1 MAGWMDPIYHK
12 PDEASRMKSL
22 TRFVTHLVIVTVFLS
37 GCTMVGPNYTQPAA
51 KVAPQWLEFE
61 DPRLKTT
68 SPVEPLWWKQTFQDP
83 VLDQLVDEALAGNLT
98 LRSAAL
104 RVLQARQVLLI
115 TKGNLFPQSQ
125 YIGAS
130 AEVVDPGAGVGSL
143 EVYNLNFNLSW
154 EIDVWGRIRRQI
166 ESASAAY
173 DATLSNYDG
182 ILVTLVGEVAQ
193 TYLLIRTTEQRLTF
207 ARENLTNQEESVRIS
222 QAKFDAGDTSALD
235 VEQGQTLLY
244 NTKSSV
250 VLLEQSLRQFK
261 IALAILLG
269 RLPEY
274 LTERLSNPGSIP
286 VVSPV
291 LAVGMPQNL
300 IRRRPDIRTAERK
313 LAAQSAQIGV
323 AVSDLYPAF
332 SLAGF
337 IGLGV
342 SQASGQQLADLFN
355 SENITYSFGGF
366 ARWNV
371 FNYGR
376 IENNI
381 LLQDA
386 AFQQLLEDYRRTVL
400 QAQGEVER
408 SLVAFFHSLLQ
419 LKALQQAADAA
430 KRAADIS
437 TEQYMEGLVDYN
449 TVVSTLNAVATQQD
463 LLASLQGTVAANLV
477 EVYRSLGGGWEI
489 RQSENAG
496 DLIPQETQDEMRAR
510 GKYRKAAPKHK

>member
-1 MAGWMDPIYHK
+1 MTGRTDPVSHK
-12 PDEASRMKSL
+12 PDEANQMKYLISFFTL
-22 TRFVTHLVIVTVFLS
+22 LVIVTIFLP
-37 GCTMVGPNYTQPAA
+37 GCTMVGPNYTQPSA
-51 KVAPQWLEFE
+51 KVATQWLEFE

-68 SPVEPLWWKQTFQDP
+68 SPVETFWWKQAFQDP
-83 VLDQLVDEALAGNLT
+83 VLDQLVDEALAGNLS

-125 YIGAS
+125 FIGAA
-130 AEVVDPGAGVGSL
+130 AELMDTGANSRQL
-143 EVYNLNFNLSW
+143 ETYNLNFNLSW

-166 ESASAAY
+166 ESSSAAY
-173 DATLSNYDG
+173 DATLSDYDG
-182 ILVTLVGEVAQ
+182 VLVTLVSEVAQ
-193 TYLLIRTTEQRLTF
+193 TYLLIRTTEERLTF
-207 ARENLTNQEESVRIS
+207 AKKNVTYQEESVRIS
-222 QAKFDAGDTSALD
+222 QAKFDAGDISALD

-250 VLLEQSLRQFK
+250 VLLEQSLQQFK

-269 RLPEY
+269 RLPED
-274 LTERLSNPGSIP
+274 LTERLSKPGSTP

-291 LAVGMPQNL
+291 LAVGMPQDL

-323 AVSDLYPAF
+323 AVGDLYPAF

-337 IGLGV
+337 IGPSA
-342 SQASGQQLADLFN
+342 SQASGQQFADLFD
-355 SENITYSFGGF
+355 SKNIAYSYGGF
-366 ARWNV
+366 VHWNI

-408 SLVAFFHSLLQ
+408 SIVAFFQSQLQ

-437 TEQYMEGLVDYN
+437 TEQYMEGLVDFN
-449 TVVSTLNAVATQQD
+449 TVISTLSALAIQQD
-463 LLASLQGTVAANLV
+463 ALASIQGTVAANLV

-489 RQSENAG
+489 RQSGDAG

-510 GKYRKAAPKHK
+510 GKYWKAGPKHE

>member
-1 MAGWMDPIYHK
+1 MAGKTDPIPHK
-12 PDEASRMKSL
+12 PDEANRMKYW
-22 TRFVTHLVIVTVFLS
+22 TRFFTHLVIVAIFFS
-37 GCTMVGPNYTQPAA
+37 GCTMVGPNYTQPTA
-51 KVAPQWLEFE
+51 KVATQWLEFE

-68 SPVEPLWWKQTFQDP
+68 SPVEPLWWKQAFQDP

-104 RVLQARQVLLI
+104 RVLQARQGLLI

-125 YIGAS
+125 FVGAS
-130 AEVVDPGAGVGSL
+130 AEVVDPGAGAGSL
-143 EVYNLNFNLSW
+143 ELYNLNFNLAW

-166 ESASAAY
+166 ESTSAAY
-173 DATLSNYDG
+173 DATLSGYDG
-182 ILVTLVGEVAQ
+182 VLVTLVGEVAQ

-207 ARENLTNQEESVRIS
+207 ARKNVTYQEESVRIS
-222 QAKFDAGDTSALD
+222 QAKFDAGDISALD

-250 VLLEQSLRQFK
+250 VLLEQSLQQFK

-269 RLPEY
+269 RLPAD
-274 LTERLSNPGSIP
+274 LTERLSKPGSIP

-291 LAVGMPQNL
+291 LAVGMPQDL
-300 IRRRPDIRTAERK
+300 IRHRPDIRTAERK

-332 SLAGF
+332 SLAGV

-342 SQASGQQLADLFN
+342 SQASGQQLVDFFD
-355 SENITYSFGGF
+355 SGNIKYGFGGF
-366 ARWNV
+366 VHWNV
-371 FNYGR
+371 LNYGR

-386 AFQQLLEDYRRTVL
+386 VFQQLLEDYRRTVL

-408 SLVAFFHSLLQ
+408 SLVAFFQSLLQ

-430 KRAADIS
+430 KRAVDIS
-437 TEQYMEGLVDYN
+437 TEQYMEGLVDFN
-449 TVVSTLNAVATQQD
+449 TVINTLSAVATQQD
-463 LLASLQGTVAANLV
+463 LLASVQGTVAANLV

-489 RQSENAG
+489 RQSGNAG

-510 GKYRKAAPKHK
+510 GIYWKEIID

>member
-1 MAGWMDPIYHK
+1 MNYSINFIALLLVV
-12 PDEASRMKSL
+12 AS
-22 TRFVTHLVIVTVFLS
+22 FFS
-37 GCTMVGPNYTQPAA
+37 GCAMVGPNYMQPSA
-51 KVAPQWLEFE
+51 KVATQWLEFE

-68 SPVEPLWWKQTFQDP
+68 SPVEPFWWKQAFHDP

-125 YIGAS
+125 FFGAA
-130 AEVVDPGAGVGSL
+130 AELIDPGANSRQL
-143 EVYNLNFNLSW
+143 EAYNLNFNLAW
-154 EIDVWGRIRRQI
+154 EIDLWGKIRRQI
-166 ESASAAY
+166 ESASASY
-173 DATLSNYDG
+173 DATLSDYDG
-182 ILVTLVGEVAQ
+182 VLVTLVSEVAQ
-193 TYLLIRTTEQRLTF
+193 TYLLIRTTEERLTF
-207 ARENLTNQEESVRIS
+207 AKKNVTYQEESVRIS
-222 QAKFDAGDTSALD
+222 QAKFDAGDISALD

-250 VLLEQSLRQFK
+250 VLLEQSLQQLK

-269 RLPEY
+269 RLPED

-291 LAVGMPQNL
+291 LAVGMPQDL

-323 AVSDLYPAF
+323 AVGDLYPAF

-337 IGLGV
+337 IGP
-342 SQASGQQLADLFN
+342 SASKASGQQFADLFDA
-355 SENITYSFGGF
+355 ENIAYSFGGF
-366 ARWNV
+366 VHWNI

-376 IENNI
+376 IKNNI

-408 SLVAFFHSLLQ
+408 SIVAFFQSQLQ

-437 TEQYMEGLVDYN
+437 TEQYMEGLVDFN
-449 TVVSTLNAVATQQD
+449 TVISTLSALAIQQD
-463 LLASLQGTVAANLV
+463 ALASIQGTVAANLV
-477 EVYRSLGGGWEI
+477 EVYRALGGGWEI
-489 RQSENAG
+489 RQSGDAG
-496 DLIPQETQDEMRAR
+496 DIIPQETQDEMRAR
-510 GKYRKAAPKHK
+510 GKYWKADPKHE

>member
-1 MAGWMDPIYHK
+1 
-12 PDEASRMKSL
+12 MKYSINFIAL
-22 TRFVTHLVIVTVFLS
+22 LLVVSIFSS
-37 GCTMVGPNYTQPAA
+37 GCTMVGPNYMPPTAN
-51 KVAPQWLEFE
+51 VANQWLEFN
-61 DPRLKTT
+61 DPNLKTT
-68 SPVEPLWWKQTFQDP
+68 SPVEPLWWKQAFHDQ
-83 VLDQLVDEALAGNLT
+83 VLDQLVDKALAGNLT
-98 LRSAAL
+98 LRSTAL

-125 YIGAS
+125 YIGAA
-130 AEVVDPGAGVGSL
+130 AELMDPGANSRQL
-143 EVYNLNFNLSW
+143 EAYNLNFNLAW

-166 ESASAAY
+166 ESASATY
-173 DATLSNYDG
+173 DATLSDYDG
-182 ILVTLVGEVAQ
+182 VLVTLISEVAQ
-193 TYLLIRTTEQRLTF
+193 TYLLIRTTEQRITF
-207 ARENLTNQEESVRIS
+207 ARNNVTYQEESVRIS
-222 QAKFDAGDTSALD
+222 KAKFDAGDISALD

-250 VLLEQSLRQFK
+250 VFLEQSLQQLK

-269 RLPEY
+269 RLPEDP
-274 LTERLSNPGSIP
+274 TERLGKQGAIP
-286 VVSPV
+286 EVSPV
-291 LAVGMPQNL
+291 IAVGMPQDL

-313 LAAQSAQIGV
+313 LAAQCAQIGV

-337 IGLGV
+337 IGPAV
-342 SQASGQQLADLFN
+342 SQAYGQQFSDLFD
-355 SENITYSFGGF
+355 SKNIAYSYGGF
-366 ARWNV
+366 VHWNI

-400 QAQGEVER
+400 QAQGEVEK
-408 SLVAFFHSLLQ
+408 SLIAFFKSLQQ
-419 LKALQQAADAA
+419 LKELQQAADAA

-437 TEQYMEGLVDYN
+437 TEQYMEGLVDFN
-449 TVVSTLNAVATQQD
+449 TVISTLSALAVQQD
-463 LLASLQGTVAANLV
+463 ALASMQGTVAANLV

-489 RQSENAG
+489 RQSGDAG

-510 GKYRKAAPKHK
+510 GKYWKADPKNE